1 MDIPLN
7 DAGDDGHWICISPP
21 GTPRGPTENHEDLST
36 DDVVRGL
43 ERLEPEA
50 PEACEELAGLFEG
63 IWEIKSLVLVDLK
76 N

>member
-1 MDIPLN
+1 VDIPLN

-36 DDVVRGL
+36 DDVVRRLGD
-43 ERLEPEA
+43 RLEPEA

-63 IWEIKSLVLVDLK
+63 I
-76 N
+76 